1 MADRTNPAAPT
12 PQDEMLEALVSVTAE
27 NTTTLLNVE
36 HQAAVTAASVKDACT
51 YMATVVKN
59 TDWETNGKKI
69 SAILDKAMREDRA
82 ALNAAAKAAD
92 DMQTMSVGI
101 SHKVD
106 AAADAQQKA
115 SLAFHSASERLLRV
129 MEAHEQGKWR
139 RMGMLALVAALTAAL
154 GLFGGYW
161 WANGNI
167 QKARL
172 AEVGELLR
180 SSSGEDF
187 CGDMSGTVLEADNNG
202 VYCASWI
209 KQPTE

>member
-27 NTTTLLNVE
+27 NTTTLIDVQ
-36 HQAAVTAASVKDACT
+36 HQAAATAASVKDART

-115 SLAFHSASERLLRV
+115 SLAFHSASERLLRI

-139 RMGMLALVAALTAAL
+139 RMGLFVLIGALCGAVGFFAREPANKYGVLWDAKTALALNAADADCETLGGQTMPSGDNLACVIWQDVA
-154 GLFGGYW
+154 
-161 WANGNI
+161 
-167 QKARL
+167 Q
-172 AEVGELLR
+172 
-180 SSSGEDF
+180 
-187 CGDMSGTVLEADNNG
+187 
-202 VYCASWI
+202 
-209 KQPTE
+209 

>member
-1 MADRTNPAAPT
+1 MADLTNPAAPT

-27 NTTTLLNVE
+27 NTTTLIDVQ
-36 HQAAVTAASVKDACT
+36 HQAAATAASVKDART

-69 SAILDKAMREDRA
+69 AAILDKAMREDRA

-106 AAADAQQKA
+106 AAADAQRKA

-129 MEAHEQGKWR
+129 MEAHQQGKWR
-139 RMGMLALVAALTAAL
+139 RMGLFVLIGSLCAAL
-154 GLFGGYW
+154 GFFAREPANKYAVLWDAKVALALNAADADCETLGGQTMPS
-161 WANGNI
+161 GDS
-167 QKARL
+167 L
-172 AEVGELLR
+172 ACVIWQ
-180 SSSGEDF
+180 D
-187 CGDMSGTVLEADNNG
+187 VA
-202 VYCASWI
+202 
-209 KQPTE
+209 Q

>member
-27 NTTTLLNVE
+27 NTTTLIDVQ
-36 HQAAVTAASVKDACT
+36 HQAAATAASVKYART
-51 YMATVVKN
+51 YMATGVKN

-82 ALNAAAKAAD
+82 ALNAAGEAAREMRSKSVEITHKVGEAAKA
-92 DMQTMSVGI
+92 
-101 SHKVD
+101 
-106 AAADAQQKA
+106 QKDA
-115 SLAFHSASERLLRV
+115 SLAFHSAAERLLGV
-129 MEAHEQGKWR
+129 MEAHQEGKWR
-139 RMGMLALVAALTAAL
+139 RMGMMALVGALTASL

-161 WANGNI
+161 WAKANI
-167 QKARL
+167 RKERL

>member
-27 NTTTLLNVE
+27 NTTTLIDVQ
-36 HQAAVTAASVKDACT
+36 HQAAATAASVKDART

-101 SHKVD
+101 SYKVD
-106 AAADAQQKA
+106 TAADAQQKA
-115 SLAFHSASERLLRV
+115 SRAFHSASERLLRV
-129 MEAHEQGKWR
+129 MEAHQEGKWR
-139 RMGMLALVAALTAAL
+139 RMGMMALVAALCGAVGFFAREPANKYAVLWDAKTALAL
-154 GLFGGYW
+154 NAADADCETLGGQTMPSGD
-161 WANGNI
+161 N
-167 QKARL
+167 L
-172 AEVGELLR
+172 ACVIWQ
-180 SSSGEDF
+180 D
-187 CGDMSGTVLEADNNG
+187 VA
-202 VYCASWI
+202 
-209 KQPTE
+209 Q

>member
-1 MADRTNPAAPT
+1 MADPA
-12 PQDEMLEALVSVTAE
+12 PQSLNDQMLEALVSVTAE
-27 NTTTLLNVE
+27 NTTTLINVQK
-36 HQAAVTAASVKDACT
+36 QAAATAASVKDART
-51 YMATVVKN
+51 YIARVAAN
-59 TDWETNGKKI
+59 TDWEANGHRI
-69 SAILDKAMREDRA
+69 AAVMEAAIKEDRA
-82 ALNAAAKAAD
+82 ALTASANAARDMKA
-92 DMQTMSVGI
+92 MSVGI
-101 SHKVD
+101 THKVD
-106 AAADAQQKA
+106 AAADAQREA
-115 SLAFHSASERLLRV
+115 SNTFHSAAERLLRV

-139 RMGMLALVAALTAAL
+139 RMGMMALVAALTAAL

-161 WANGNI
+161 WAKGNI

>member
-1 MADRTNPAAPT
+1 MADPTNPAAPT

-36 HQAAVTAASVKDACT
+36 HQAAVTAASVKDART

-69 SAILDKAMREDRA
+69 AAILDKAMREDRA

-139 RMGMLALVAALTAAL
+139 RMGLFVLIGALCGAVGFFAREPVNKYGVLWDAKTALALNAADADCETLGGQTMPSGDNLACVIWQDAA
-154 GLFGGYW
+154 
-161 WANGNI
+161 
-167 QKARL
+167 Q
-172 AEVGELLR
+172 
-180 SSSGEDF
+180 
-187 CGDMSGTVLEADNNG
+187 
-202 VYCASWI
+202 
-209 KQPTE
+209 